1 MPLFPRK
8 ANQVGRRCPRL
19 WRWNFRRWRHLIADS
34 SRHGL
39 DSNPSFRFHV
49 VYHTSYQ
56 VRHQTRPKPVQHISP
71 AVCTSMLSSIYSSST
86 ASKAHHITSQHSTA
100 HHSAISPTQ
109 SSRPSTCRSEPD
121 NVSKQSWREPACRRA
136 FYTALLLLRSLLFPF
151 FFCVV
156 GLFLYRYTAAVVC
169 MSMLLSIYS
178 NAASSA
184 QHSTAQ
190 HSTAQLPLHK
200 LANQVRAGQSTY
212 QMKYHVCVHA
222 CGVRVVFLEHGT
234 LGHASR
240 LVAPKILDHQ
250 PHLSF
255 RSILACEGA

>member
-1 MPLFPRK
+1 MLVHGICTTHASDRITQHVDSRGKMRLF
-8 ANQVGRRCPRL
+8 L
-19 WRWNFRRWRHLIADS
+19 
-34 SRHGL
+34 
-39 DSNPSFRFHV
+39 
-49 VYHTSYQ
+49 
-56 VRHQTRPKPVQHISP
+56 RPKRGIVINLVLPHLSPRIIS
-71 AVCTSMLSSIYSSST
+71 SNLLLRHNISY
-86 ASKAHHITSQHSTA
+86 HITSQHSTA

-240 LVAPKILDHQ
+240 LVAPKILDRQ

-255 RSILACEGA
+255 RSILSCERA